1 MNPTL
6 SDSLIEK
13 ALKED
18 YSAAKAEWLAEFRE
32 DLETFLSTELIES
45 AIVSRRFELPYA
57 PAVKYH
63 GFVDPS
69 GGRSDSMT
77 MAIAH
82 KNADSGHIILD
93 RVEEKKPPFEPK
105 TVVRE
110 FSNVFKEYGIYT
122 IEGDSYAGDW
132 VVSAFKDEGLRLE
145 PSKRSK
151 SEIYL
156 DFEPLLAQGQV
167 ELLDN
172 RTLFEQ
178 LRGLER
184 RTKAG
189 GRDKVD
195 HFPGASDDVS
205 NSACGACVLANLRPN
220 RMRKIIWLEDEPPLP
235 PLPPY
240 PVPDYILRLNTV
252 ENVCNFIALKKAGY
266 LIIEIPKK
274 MNIPLEDLQRWS
286 VDSERYII
294 EIERDHAGLIFEL
307 TEQYKEEWHK
317 EKSRRR
323 PI

>member
-172 RTLFEQ
+172 RTLLEQ

-184 RTKAG
+184 RTKTG

-195 HFPGASDDVS
+195 HFPGASDDVA
-205 NSACGACVLANLRPN
+205 NSAAGACVMANLRPD
-220 RMRKIIWLEDEPPLP
+220 RMRSIIWLEDEPPLP
-235 PLPPY
+235 PLPLTP
-240 PVPDYILRLNTV
+240 PPPWIEAMNTPENVIKFAALLRAGYIIVDAARIMRLRLET
-252 ENVCNFIALKKAGY
+252 
-266 LIIEIPKK
+266 
-274 MNIPLEDLQRWS
+274 LQEWRTGCERW
-286 VDSERYII
+286 I
-294 EIERDHAGLIFEL
+294 
-307 TEQYKEEWHK
+307 K
-317 EKSRRR
+317 EKEAELGDEIAERAEEYKRRKYFE
-323 PI
+323 